1 MEGCRRK
8 AGKEHA
14 CTELCGS
21 RSDQLGIHQLSH
33 PPRHKPSSCMQ
44 AQHRGS
50 TKHQQFH
57 QPTASKKH
65 SHMQELKEERAGNF
79 PARNSNPQLL
89 PQRQGCQTKRV
100 QVNLNDYI
108 MMPNARR
115 LQRATKLGLGKSGV
129 KYNRNR
135 LQVDITSVHA
145 STNSFHLA
153 DSLHAPRPSIC
164 ERQGTV
170 TACTSNA
177 VRTIIAAS
185 FKLQMACQAFL

>member
-33 PPRHKPSSCMQ
+33 PPRHKPSCMQ
-44 AQHRGS
+44 VQHQGS

-57 QPTASKKH
+57 QPTSSKKH
-65 SHMQELKEERAGNF
+65 SHTQELKEERAENF
-79 PARNSNPQLL
+79 PACISNPQLL

-100 QVNLNDYI
+100 QVNLKDYI

-115 LQRATKLGLGKSGV
+115 LQRATKLGPEKSGL

-135 LQVDITSVHA
+135 LQVGITSVHA
-145 STNSFHLA
+145 STNSFRLT
-153 DSLHAPRPSIC
+153 DSLHAPRASIC
-164 ERQGTV
+164 KRQGTV
-170 TACTSNA
+170 TACTSDA

-185 FKLQMACQAFL
+185 FKLQMACQGFL